1 MKNEGRHSIYFLG
14 IGGIGMSAL
23 ARFYNRRG
31 YAVYG
36 YDRTPSPLTRTLE
49 TEGMTIHYDDRPD
62 LIPTD
67 IEFVVYTPAVPRD
80 LNEFVALSQSGVPM
94 MKRAELLGRISRL
107 HNTVAVAGSHGKTT
121 TTALITHLLVSAQK
135 PLSAFIGGIA
145 NNFNSNVV
153 IGDSNDQYVV
163 AEADEY
169 DRSFL
174 QLSPYISVVTSIGA
188 DHLDIYG
195 DEQHLIEAFNGF
207 VDKTSDEGLV
217 VYHEG
222 LPIKTSRPSVTFGP
236 QNADYI
242 ATNIRIENQM
252 TMFEVWHGAE
262 KVGDFSMQ
270 LFGIYNVMNAL
281 AAVIVCLHEGIAVAD
296 IARGLATFRGVRR
309 RFDIRFKD
317 NRFCYIDD
325 YAHHPEEM
333 MSALGAARMLFPN
346 TPITLVFQPHLF
358 TRTRDLMDEFAQ
370 SLAHADNLI
379 LLDIYPAR
387 EKPIEGIT
395 SSALL
400 QKVNL
405 ASKTLCTKD
414 NLLAHLNQT
423 RPGLLITMGAG
434 DIDRFAEPIEN
445 MIKQW

>member
-23 ARFYNRRG
+23 ARFYNARG
-31 YAVYG
+31 YAVSG

-49 TEGMTIHYDDRPD
+49 SEGMTIHYDDRPD

-67 IEFVVYTPAVPRD
+67 IEFAVYTPAVPRD
-80 LNEFVALSQSGVPM
+80 LSEFVFLSQRNVPIL
-94 MKRAELLGRISRL
+94 KRAELLGNISRM

-121 TTALITHLLVSAQK
+121 TTALITHLLMSARK

-145 NNFNSNVV
+145 NNLGSNVV
-153 IGDSNDQYVV
+153 IGDVNDRYVV

-195 DEQHLIEAFNGF
+195 DEQHLVEAFNSF
-207 VDKTSDEGLV
+207 VGRTSDDGLV

-222 LPIKTSRPSVTFGP
+222 LPVRTGHPSVTFGLKD
-236 QNADYI
+236 ADFI
-242 ATNIRIENQM
+242 ASNIRIENQM
-252 TMFEVWHGAE
+252 TLFEAWHGNE
-262 KVGDFSMQ
+262 KIGDFAMQ
-270 LFGIYNVMNAL
+270 LFGTHNVMNAL
-281 AAVIVCLHEGIAVAD
+281 ASIIVCLHEGIAVSD
-296 IARGLATFRGVRR
+296 IARGLATFKGVRR
-309 RFDIRFKD
+309 RFDIRVK
-317 NRFCYIDD
+317 NSRFCYIDD

-333 MSALGAARMLFPN
+333 MSALGAVRMLFPDK
-346 TPITLVFQPHLF
+346 PVTLVFQPHLF
-358 TRTRDLMDEFAQ
+358 TRTRDLMDDFAL
-370 SLAHADNLI
+370 SLGKADNLI

-400 QKVNL
+400 EKVSL
-405 ASKTLCTKD
+405 ADKTLCTKE
-414 NLLAHLNQT
+414 NLLAHLNHI
-423 RPGLLITMGAG
+423 RPELLVTMGAG
-434 DIDRFAEPIEN
+434 DIDRFVEPIEQ
-445 MIKQW
+445 MMKQW